1 MFFFSLV
8 SPTGVVPQL
17 YQRPSTL
24 HGLKHKLHAAATG
37 AGGSAGSG
45 AAGGGLKTLHTST
58 NNALPNRRKSVGHIP
73 LSPLARTPS
82 PSPLPSSPT
91 RSPSPLA
98 FPLVGHQP
106 GASNTTQSYS
116 PGSTT
121 LPTLQTA
128 VNANSKKAGFARTK
142 SAEPSSPLLRRALS
156 PDRLHPRSAET
167 KISPLCCSPPIKQQT
182 QHQHPRVVGG
192 TWRPGAAGG
201 GTTAGVCASQQQ
213 VQEETQRLT
222 ATGTTTSVVPAAT
235 GGTSANS
242 GDSQTSNNIV
252 AIPSNCELLPRIA
265 EEKDSPTSTQ
275 DSISVSE
282 GFMPAI
288 EEYAEGESSSSPNQT
303 LEKPSSKELQPDK
316 GKATAEQGEDCYFT
330 SGLCRIC

>member
-1 MFFFSLV
+1 M

-37 AGGSAGSG
+37 AGGSAASG
-45 AAGGGLKTLHTST
+45 AAGGGLKTLHTSSS
-58 NNALPNRRKSVGHIP
+58 NALPNRRKSVGHIP

-128 VNANSKKAGFARTK
+128 ASANSKKAGFARTK

-182 QHQHPRVVGG
+182 QHQHQRVVAG

-201 GTTAGVCASQQQ
+201 GSTAAAGTSQQQ
-213 VQEETQRLT
+213 LQEESQRST
-222 ATGTTTSVVPAAT
+222 ATTITTSVVPATAT
-235 GGTSANS
+235 GSS
-242 GDSQTSNNIV
+242 SSLGDNQSTNNVV
-252 AIPSNCELLPRIA
+252 AIPSSCELLPRIA

-275 DSISVSE
+275 DSSSVSE

-288 EEYAEGESSSSPNQT
+288 EEYAEGESSSSPTQT
-303 LEKPSSKELQPDK
+303 LEKKPSSKEPQLDR
-316 GKATAEQGEDCYFT
+316 GKATAELGKHCLLYDVSYC
-330 SGLCRIC
+330 LIC

>member
-1 MFFFSLV
+1 M
-8 SPTGVVPQL
+8 
-17 YQRPSTL
+17 
-24 HGLKHKLHAAATG
+24 
-37 AGGSAGSG
+37 
-45 AAGGGLKTLHTST
+45 HTS
-58 NNALPNRRKSVGHIP
+58 NSNALPNRRKSVGHIP

-128 VNANSKKAGFARTK
+128 VSANSKKAGFARTK
-142 SAEPSSPLLRRALS
+142 STEPSSPLLRRALS

-182 QHQHPRVVGG
+182 QHQHQRVVAG
-192 TWRPGAAGG
+192 TWRPAAAGG
-201 GTTAGVCASQQQ
+201 GSTAGAGASQQQ
-213 VQEETQRLT
+213 QLQDESQRST
-222 ATGTTTSVVPAAT
+222 ATTVTTSVVSAAT
-235 GGTSANS
+235 AGASS
-242 GDSQTSNNIV
+242 SLGDNQSTNNVV
-252 AIPSNCELLPRIA
+252 AIPTSNCEILPRIA

-275 DSISVSE
+275 DSSSVSE

-288 EEYAEGESSSSPNQT
+288 EEYAEGESSSSPTQT
-303 LEKPSSKELQPDK
+303 LEKKPSSKEPQLDK
-316 GKATAEQGEDCYFT
+316 GKATAELGKHCYLM
-330 SGLCRIC
+330 SVYC